1 MNLRSLRLDLGLAV
15 LVAALGSLVVP
26 AVGRAESTFEQ
37 EMRLF
42 REMLDLRPGAAI
54 ADIGAG
60 EGEYALAI
68 ADIVGPTG
76 TVYATEVDQ
85 DKLADLKKLE
95 AERGLPQF
103 HVVEGHF
110 EDTALETA
118 SVDGA
123 FLRDVYH
130 HITAPEA
137 FMTDLYRTIRPG
149 GRLVLIDFPP
159 TFWLALFT
167 PKGIPGNRGGHGI
180 DTELLIREARAAG
193 FVPIRTV
200 ETWPSSNFVTRT
212 YGVAFERPTGPA
224 ERRP

>member
-1 MNLRSLRLDLGLAV
+1 MNAHCLRFDIRIALLAAY
-15 LVAALGSLVVP
+15 LLVVALP
-26 AVGRAESTFEQ
+26 ASAVAESTFDE

-42 REMLDLRPGAAI
+42 SELLSLRPGAAV

-60 EGEYALAI
+60 EGDYALAV
-68 ADIVGPTG
+68 AEIVGETG
-76 TVYATEVDQ
+76 AVYATELDE
-85 DKLADLKKLE
+85 DKLE
-95 AERGLPQF
+95 ALRVLEQERGLPQF

-110 EDTALETA
+110 EDTALDTA
-118 SVDGA
+118 SVDAA

-130 HITAPEA
+130 HITQPEK

-167 PKGIPGNRGGHGI
+167 PKGIPENRGGHGI
-180 DTELLIREARAAG
+180 PIDLLIDEAKAAG

-200 ETWPSSNFVTRT
+200 ERWPSSNFVTRT
-212 YGVAFERPTGPA
+212 YGVAFERPATPT
-224 ERRP
+224 R